1 MIRFLGF
8 YKRKPGLTHE
18 QFNDHWLN
26 IHGPCVRNVPGGDQY
41 LKKYIQHRLTIDPLS
56 QEQDFVYDGFS
67 EGWFESLEARDAF
80 ITLPGLKEVIEDEE
94 RFLDLTA
101 TRWMVMDEHALQID
115 RVSEFPH
122 PPLRGPGL

>member
-8 YKRKPGLTHE
+8 YKRKIGLTHE

-41 LKKYIQHRLTIDPLS
+41 LKKYIQHRLRIDPLS
-56 QEQDFVYDGFS
+56 QDNDFVYDGFS
-67 EGWFESLEARDAF
+67 EGWFESFESRDAF
-80 ITLPGLKEVIEDEE
+80 ISLPGIKEVIEDEE

-101 TRWMVMDEHALQID
+101 TRWMVTDEPALQID
-115 RVSEFPH
+115 IVKDWPH
-122 PPLRGPGL
+122 PLLRGPGL